1 MNYLTKMKNTKIEIV
16 QIKSAI
22 GYNVKTKKT
31 LEALGI
37 KKMNQKVI
45 KNDGVAIRG
54 MIDKVKHLI
63 KFEEILI
70 LTSFPT
76 HI

>member
-63 KFEEILI
+63 KYEEVK
-70 LTSFPT
+70 
-76 HI
+76 

>member
-1 MNYLTKMKNTKIEIV
+1 MTDKKIKIT

-37 KKMNQKVI
+37 KKMSSLVI
-45 KNDGVAIRG
+45 KNDSPAIRG
-54 MIDKVKHLI
+54 MIYKVKHLI
-63 KFEEILI
+63 EVKEL
-70 LTSFPT
+70 
-76 HI
+76 

>member
-45 KNDGVAIRG
+45 KNDGVALRG

-63 KFEEILI
+63 KFEEVE
-70 LTSFPT
+70 
-76 HI
+76 

>member
-1 MNYLTKMKNTKIEIV
+1 MKNNKLEIK

-37 KKMNQKVI
+37 KKLNHIVI
-45 KNDGVAIRG
+45 KNDSPSIRG
-54 MIDKVKHLI
+54 MIYKVKHLI
-63 KFEEILI
+63 EIKEI
-70 LTSFPT
+70 K
-76 HI
+76 